1 MRIPTVRWPQNV
13 QLPYQL
19 NNTKTAIGW
28 SSVQTF
34 AMAKKVVTEAN
45 SYVFFGEF
53 IGNAI
58 HYCEEG

>member
-1 MRIPTVRWPQNV
+1 M